1 MFRENNKMKK
11 IILLIALVLVT
22 TAGLAQHKTMTVY
35 YNNGSITNVYDL
47 SKIDSMVIF
56 NCGTS
61 KLNYGGKAYNTVLI
75 GNQCWLKENL
85 DLGTRIDGNQE
96 PTNNSA
102 IEKYCYNDDP
112 ANCTTYGGLYHW
124 NEAMQYVTNEGAQ
137 GICPPGWH
145 IPTLSEFE
153 TLKAAVNNNGNALK
167 AIGQGGGGGAGT
179 NTSGFSALL
188 AGYRN
193 YTGGNFSALGYHG
206 RFWSSTGSDA
216 SNAYSLLLFSSDG
229 SINLHSNY
237 KNYGFSVRCIKD

>member
-1 MFRENNKMKK
+1 MKK
-11 IILLIALVLVT
+11 IFILLTIVFT
-22 TAGLAQHKTMTVY
+22 TTFVLAQHKTMTVY
-35 YNNGSITNVYDL
+35 YSGGTTDVVNLTNTDSI
-47 SKIDSMVIF
+47 VIF
-56 NCGTS
+56 ICGAS
-61 KLNYGGKAYNTVLI
+61 KVNYGGKAYNTVLI

-85 DLGTRIDGNQE
+85 DIGTRIDGNQE

-145 IPTLSEFE
+145 IPTLTEFN

-188 AGYRN
+188 AGHRDYF
-193 YTGGNFSALGYHG
+193 GNFYALGVIT
-206 RFWSSTGSDA
+206 RFWSSTEYDA
-216 SNAYSLLLFSSDG
+216 NYAYFLLLYDNDSNV
-229 SINLHSNY
+229 NLEDRS
-237 KNYGFSVRCIKD
+237 KDYGFSVRCIKD